1 MKLVAA
7 AEDFVVRRGAGPE
20 AGTSIIAGYPWFSDW
35 GRDSAISLPGLLL
48 STRRFT
54 EARQVLETFAK
65 NRKNGLIP
73 NLFNDRTGEAEYNT
87 VDASLWF
94 LHAACEYRRA
104 SGDRAGFDG
113 PIRAACL
120 EIIDAYTRG
129 TDYGIRM
136 DPADGLIAAGDET
149 SQLTW
154 MDAKRDGVVF
164 TPRHGKAVEINA
176 LWHHGLVSLA
186 EVVEK
191 DDAKRAA
198 EMRLIAGTVATSFRA
213 KFWNSAK
220 NCCHDV
226 LLPGPKGAWKPDT
239 RLRPNQ
245 VFAASLRHSPLEPE
259 RRRHVVAFLKGRLLT
274 PMGLRTLEPVDPGY
288 KPRYRGTMWDRDA
301 AYHNGTVWPWLL
313 GPYAEAVLRAGE
325 FSTSARL
332 EALGVLRPLIARLD
346 RESLGQLPEV
356 FDADDSP
363 EDPRRPGGCVAQAWS
378 VAETL
383 RVLLMAL
390 TPAAGPARDAIE
402 TKPAARPE
410 LTR

>member
-1 MKLVAA
+1 
-7 AEDFVVRRGAGPE
+7 
-20 AGTSIIAGYPWFSDW
+20 
-35 GRDSAISLPGLLL
+35 
-48 STRRFT
+48 
-54 EARQVLETFAK
+54 
-65 NRKNGLIP
+65 
-73 NLFNDRTGEAEYNT
+73 
-87 VDASLWF
+87 
-94 LHAACEYRRA
+94 
-104 SGDRAGFDG
+104 
-113 PIRAACL
+113 
-120 EIIDAYTRG
+120 
-129 TDYGIRM
+129 M

-325 FSTSARL
+325 FSTSSRL
-332 EALGVLRPLIARLD
+332 EALGVLARSS
-346 RESLGQLPEV
+346 RGST
-356 FDADDSP
+356 ASP
-363 EDPRRPGGCVAQAWS
+363 SVNSPKCSTPTIHRRIRVGRAAASRRHGRWRRRFGCSSW
-378 VAETL
+378 
-383 RVLLMAL
+383 R
-390 TPAAGPARDAIE
+390 
-402 TKPAARPE
+402 
-410 LTR
+410 